1 MASSGRNSFPR
12 AVSLDRKSF
21 DLRWMKAGDGARL
34 LSFARTLDEDDLL
47 FLRMDLTRQDAVDDF
62 VRQIEEGTRVALLA
76 ERDGK
81 VVGYGSLNRRP
92 ANWQRHLGEI
102 RTVVAKSE
110 RGSGLGRFLAEQM
123 FDTARDMGLTKIVA
137 QMAREQDGAR
147 RMFQR
152 LGFTAEALLADWIQ
166 DRDGRQHDL
175 VLMSYDV
182 TALTESG

>member
-1 MASSGRNSFPR
+1 MASSSRNGFPR
-12 AVSLDRKSF
+12 AVNLNRKSF
-21 DLRWMKAGDGARL
+21 DVRWMKAGDGARL
-34 LSFARTLDEDDLL
+34 LAFARSLDEDDLL
-47 FLRMDLTRQDAVDDF
+47 FMRMDLTRQDAVDDF
-62 VRQIEEGTRVALLA
+62 VRQIEEGSRVALIA

-81 VVGYGSLNRRP
+81 MVAYGSLNRRP

-102 RTVVAKSE
+102 RTVVSKTE

-123 FDTARDMGLTKIVA
+123 FATARDMGLTKIVA

-152 LGFTAEALLADWIQ
+152 LGFVAEALLADWIQ
-166 DRDGRQHDL
+166 DRDGKQHDL

-182 TALTESG
+182 TSLTESG

>member
-1 MASSGRNSFPR
+1 MAAKSRSTFPR
-12 AVSLDRKSF
+12 SVTLGRKSF
-21 DLRWMKAGDGARL
+21 DVRWMKAGDAGRL
-34 LSFARTLDEDDLL
+34 LAFARSLDEDDLL
-47 FLRMDLTRQDAVDDF
+47 FMRMDLTREDAAEEF
-62 VRQIEEGTRVALLA
+62 VRQVEEGSRFALLA

-81 VVGYGSLNRRP
+81 MVAYGSLNRRP

-123 FDTARDMGLTKIVA
+123 FTTARDMGLTKIVA

-166 DRDGRQHDL
+166 DRDGKQHDL
-175 VLMSYDV
+175 VLMSHDV
-182 TALTESG
+182 TSLTESG

>member
-1 MASSGRNSFPR
+1 MPSSGRNSFPR
-12 AVSLDRKSF
+12 AVSLGRKAF
-21 DLRWMKAGDGARL
+21 DMRWMKPGDGERL
-34 LSFARTLDEDDLL
+34 LSFARSLDEDDLL
-47 FLRMDLTRQDAVDDF
+47 FMRMDLTRQDAVDDF
-62 VRQIEEGTRVALLA
+62 VRQIEEGSRVALLA
-76 ERDGK
+76 EYSGK

>member
-1 MASSGRNSFPR
+1 MASNGRNGFPR
-12 AVSLDRKSF
+12 AVSLNRKSF
-21 DLRWMKAGDGARL
+21 DVRWMKAGDGARL
-34 LSFARTLDEDDLL
+34 LAFARSLDEDDLL
-47 FLRMDLTRQDAVDDF
+47 FMRMDLTRQDAVDDF
-62 VRQIEEGTRVALLA
+62 VHQIEEGSRVALIA

-81 VVGYGSLNRRP
+81 MVAYGSLNRRP
-92 ANWQRHLGEI
+92 AHWQRHLGEI
-102 RTVVAKSE
+102 RTVVSKSE

-123 FDTARDMGLTKIVA
+123 FATARDMGLTKIVA

-166 DRDGRQHDL
+166 DRDGKQHDL

-182 TALTESG
+182 TSLTESG

>member
-1 MASSGRNSFPR
+1 MASGRNSFPR

-21 DLRWMKAGDGARL
+21 DVRWMKAGDGGRL
-34 LSFARTLDEDDLL
+34 LAFARSLDEDDLL
-47 FLRMDLTRQDAVDDF
+47 FMRMDLTRQDAVDEF
-62 VRQIEEGTRVALLA
+62 VGQIEEGSRVALIA

-81 VVGYGSLNRRP
+81 MVGYGSLNRRP

-123 FDTARDMGLTKIVA
+123 FDTAREMGLTKIVA

>member
-1 MASSGRNSFPR
+1 
-12 AVSLDRKSF
+12 
-21 DLRWMKAGDGARL
+21 
-34 LSFARTLDEDDLL
+34 
-47 FLRMDLTRQDAVDDF
+47 
-62 VRQIEEGTRVALLA
+62 
-76 ERDGK
+76 

>member
-1 MASSGRNSFPR
+1 MASKGGNNFPR

-21 DLRWMKAGDGARL
+21 DVRWMKRGDGDRL
-34 LSFARTLDEDDLL
+34 LTFVRSLDEDDLL
-47 FLRMDLTRQDAVDDF
+47 FLRMDLTRQDAVDEF
-62 VRQIEEGTRVALLA
+62 VRQIEEGTRVALIA
-76 ERDGK
+76 ERDGRM
-81 VVGYGSLNRRP
+81 VGYGSLNRRP
-92 ANWQRHLGEI
+92 AHWQRHLGEI

>member
-1 MASSGRNSFPR
+1 MAANSRNHFPR
-12 AVSLDRKSF
+12 SVTLDRKSF
-21 DLRWMKAGDGARL
+21 DVRWMKPGDGARL
-34 LSFARTLDEDDLL
+34 LEFARSLDEDDIL
-47 FLRMDLTRQDAVDDF
+47 FMRMDLTRQDAVDEF
-62 VRQIEEGTRVALLA
+62 VGQIGDGSRVALIA
-76 ERDGK
+76 ERDGRM
-81 VVGYGSLNRRP
+81 VAYGSLNKRP
-92 ANWQRHLGEI
+92 AHWQRHLGEI

-123 FDTARDMGLTKIVA
+123 FSTAREMGLTKIVA

-166 DRDGRQHDL
+166 DREGKQHDL

>member
-1 MASSGRNSFPR
+1 MASSGRSKFPR
-12 AVSLDRKSF
+12 AVTLGRKSF
-21 DLRWMKAGDGARL
+21 DMRWMKPGDGERL
-34 LSFARTLDEDDLL
+34 LSFARSLDEDDLL
-47 FLRMDLTRQDAVDDF
+47 FMRMDLTRQDAVDDF
-62 VRQIEEGTRVALLA
+62 VRQIEEGSRVALIA

-81 VVGYGSLNRRP
+81 MVGYGSLNRRP
-92 ANWQRHLGEI
+92 AHWQRHLGEI

-110 RGSGLGRFLAEQM
+110 RGSGLGRYLAEQM
-123 FDTARDMGLTKIVA
+123 FQTARDMGLTKIVA

>member
-1 MASSGRNSFPR
+1 MASNSRNHFPR
-12 AVSLDRKSF
+12 AVPLDRKTY
-21 DLRWMKAGDGARL
+21 DVRWMKGEDGPRL
-34 LSFARTLDEDDLL
+34 LAFARSLDEDDLL
-47 FLRMDLTRQDAVDDF
+47 FLRIDLTRQDAVEEF
-62 VRQIEEGTRVALLA
+62 MGQIDHGIRFALLA

-81 VVGYGSLNRRP
+81 MVGYGSLNRRP
-92 ANWQRHLGEI
+92 AEWQRHLGEI
-102 RTVVAKSE
+102 RTLVAKSE

-123 FDTARDMGLTKIVA
+123 FSTARDVGLTKIVA

-166 DRDGRQHDL
+166 DRSGKQHDL

-182 TALTESG
+182 TSLTEHG

>member
-1 MASSGRNSFPR
+1 MAASGRNSFPR
-12 AVSLDRKSF
+12 AVTLERKSF
-21 DLRWMKAGDGARL
+21 EMRWMKAGDGERL
-34 LSFARTLDEDDLL
+34 LGFARSLDEDDLL
-47 FLRMDLTRQDAVDDF
+47 FMRMDITRKEAVDEF
-62 VRQIEEGTRVALLA
+62 VSQIEEGSRVALIA
-76 ERDGK
+76 DRDGK
-81 VVGYGSLNRRP
+81 MVGYGSLNRRP
-92 ANWQRHLGEI
+92 AHWQRHLGEI

-110 RGSGLGRFLAEQM
+110 RGSGLGRYLAEQM
-123 FDTARDMGLTKIVA
+123 FQTARDMGLTKIVA

>member
-1 MASSGRNSFPR
+1 MASRGRNTFPR

-21 DLRWMKAGDGARL
+21 DVRWMKPGDGARL
-34 LSFARTLDEDDLL
+34 LGFARGLDEDDLL
-47 FLRMDLTRQDAVDDF
+47 FLRVDLTQQEAVDEF
-62 VRQIEEGTRVALLA
+62 VNQIEDGSRVALLA

-81 VVGYGSLNRRP
+81 MVAYGSLNRRP
-92 ANWQRHLGEI
+92 AHWQRHLGEI
-102 RTVVAKSE
+102 RTLVAKSE

-123 FDTARDMGLTKIVA
+123 FTTARDMGLTKIVA

-166 DRDGRQHDL
+166 DRDGKQHDL

-182 TALTESG
+182 TSLTESG